1 MRILAMGAAVAA
13 AVAAAHA
20 ARAEY
25 TLIEGDSGQ
34 LRAGV
39 NAAAAY
45 LNEPNT
51 CYGESPERSF
61 CDFEFP
67 DDPQERDIQWVD
79 GFVQARLAGDYD
91 VGAAGRL
98 FGEASVVASAT
109 RGAGDTFRI
118 TANGEEL
125 FPELY
130 YAGWASGD
138 MFPGL
143 GTDALKVSY
152 GNQRFTIGD
161 GFIVYD
167 GVGDWNRKSAFYT
180 APRRAFRKAGVV
192 RLDTGPVRA
201 AAFMLGGSVADREG
215 IRLAGVDLEYVDE
228 ARGTLGLSYI
238 RVRDDS
244 PKETLRG
251 MITVSV
257 RAQGRPL
264 SAPGWSSLFLSGE
277 YVDQSG
283 AADIGENA
291 WYVEAGY
298 GFDDAPWKPY
308 VGYRFNRF
316 SKNYNKLYPGFS
328 RGWGTWFYGEVLTN
342 YFWHRNLQ
350 IHMLQAR
357 AAPADNLAITA
368 NFYDIDFVDVA
379 PDIGDRNATQE
390 FNLIADWT
398 ITPNMGLSPIFG
410 VSFPGEGITR
420 RTDFGDETAYL
431 FGLYAWASF

>member
-1 MRILAMGAAVAA
+1 MRIFAMGAAVAA
-13 AVAAAHA
+13 AVAVAHA

-25 TLIEGDSGQ
+25 TLIDGDNGQ

-39 NAAAAY
+39 NAAAIFIS
-45 LNEPNT
+45 EPNT
-51 CYGESPERSF
+51 FY
-61 CDFEFP
+61 
-67 DDPQERDIQWVD
+67 DDEDDEKDIQWAD
-79 GFVQARLAGDYD
+79 GFVQARLAGDYET
-91 VGAAGRL
+91 GAAGRL
-98 FGEASVVASAT
+98 FGEASIVAAAT
-109 RGAGDTFRI
+109 RGAGDVWRI
-118 TANGEEL
+118 TEGREEV
-125 FPELY
+125 FPELF
-130 YAGWASGD
+130 YAGWASGET
-138 MFPGL
+138 FPGL
-143 GTDALKVSY
+143 GTDAIQFSF
-152 GNQRFTIGD
+152 GNQIIRVGD

-167 GVGDWNRKSAFYT
+167 GVGDWNRTAFYT
-180 APRRAFRKAGVV
+180 APRRAFRKSALLRVNAGPL
-192 RLDTGPVRA
+192 RTMAFATGA
-201 AAFMLGGSVADREG
+201 GGVDRDNAK
-215 IRLAGVDLEYVDE
+215 LAGVDLEYVDE
-228 ARGTLGLSYI
+228 ERGSIGASYI
-238 RVRDDS
+238 RVRESAGNGLD
-244 PKETLRG
+244 LGG
-251 MITVSV
+251 MITVSL

-283 AADIGENA
+283 VADIGENA

-298 GFDDAPWKPY
+298 GFDDTPWKPY

-316 SKNYNKLYPGFS
+316 SEGYNKLYPGFS

-342 YFWHRNLQ
+342 YFWHSNLQ

-368 NFYDIDFVDVA
+368 NLYDIDFVDVA
-379 PDIGDRNATQE
+379 PDIGDRNAAQE

-420 RTDFGDETAYL
+420 RSNFGDETAYL